1 MGPGSLIG
9 GRYRTGLAWVLEQ
22 GGIMMRNVD
31 KMAPSYI
38 MMELEWEE
46 EETGNMIWLVFE
58 LRDIRIEGDGHC
70 H

>member
-1 MGPGSLIG
+1 
-9 GRYRTGLAWVLEQ
+9 
-22 GGIMMRNVD
+22 MMSYVD

-46 EETGNMIWLVFE
+46 EETGNMIWLLFE
-58 LRDIRIEGDGHC
+58 LRDIRIKGDGHC